1 MKSPRCVV
9 PAVILI
15 LFCLAHTLYAAPPSI
30 ISYQGYLNDGAGKPV
45 TTATNLT
52 FSLYSTASGVGPVW
66 TENRS
71 VNPANGVYSIGLGEV
86 TPLMVSFSRQYYLGT
101 QVGTDPELRPL
112 QMLMA
117 VPYALHA
124 GCFPGD
130 MLNCYTGSPETLNVG
145 LCKGGVRTCATD
157 GTGFGTCAG
166 EFTPNCNGVCLDF
179 SSNVANCGA
188 CGTVCSFAN
197 SIPACQNSNC
207 VISSC
212 TAGWGNCDG
221 NSTNG
226 CETNTSTS
234 VTNCGSCRTVCNKT
248 NGTPFCTGGVC
259 NIACNTGWANCDGT
273 LANGCEINLNSTANC
288 GYCGNDCSSTNGAP
302 SCTNGVCGIVCYH
315 NYANCDGNVANG
327 CEVYLLSNVNHCGT
341 CATSCPVR
349 PNATS
354 YCSGGACGLACT
366 SGYGNCN
373 DNWADGC
380 ETSLSSAY
388 NCGGCGNICLGPLV
402 SCVDGECKSQIL

>member
-1 MKSPRCVV
+1 MKSSRCVV
-9 PAVILI
+9 PAVILFLCCI
-15 LFCLAHTLYAAPPSI
+15 AHALYAAPPRI

-145 LCKGGVRTCATD
+145 LCKGGVRTCTSD
-157 GTGFGTCAG
+157 GSGFGTCVG

-188 CGTVCSFAN
+188 CGTACSFAN
-197 SIPACQNSNC
+197 AIPACQNSNC

-226 CETNTSTS
+226 CEINTSTS

-248 NGTPFCTGGVC
+248 NGTPFCTGGMC

-302 SCTNGVCGIVCYH
+302 
-315 NYANCDGNVANG
+315 YAPTA
-327 CEVYLLSNVNHCGT
+327 
-341 CATSCPVR
+341 CA
-349 PNATS
+349 A
-354 YCSGGACGLACT
+354 
-366 SGYGNCN
+366 
-373 DNWADGC
+373 
-380 ETSLSSAY
+380 SSATTTMPTATGMLPTAAKSIS
-388 NCGGCGNICLGPLV
+388 CRMSTTVERAQQHAPHGRMPLRSAAVEPAVLHVPVATATVTTTGPTAARPTCHRPSTAVDAGICALGL
-402 SCVDGECKSQIL
+402 